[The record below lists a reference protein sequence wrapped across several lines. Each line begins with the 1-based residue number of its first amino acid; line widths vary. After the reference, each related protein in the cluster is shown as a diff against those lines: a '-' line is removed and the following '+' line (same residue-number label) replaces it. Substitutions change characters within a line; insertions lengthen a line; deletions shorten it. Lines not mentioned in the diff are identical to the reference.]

1 MAGKNRMSKR
11 RISGLILSAGRSE
24 RMGSPKAF
32 LRTKTGNTFIKTIC
46 NIFEE
51 AEVERIC
58 VVANKENYF
67 GVKKEIGRVAEIFI
81 NHRPEDGM
89 LSSIRIGIEELKDSY
104 ATFIAPVD
112 IPYLDKK
119 VLTSMMNSEFEED
132 SILGIPVY
140 NGRRGHPVLLLR
152 RGYSLLTEDL
162 PTGMKSLIQRYPRLV
177 KEIHVDSN
185 LPVDFDTPEDYERMA
200 E

>member
-1 MAGKNRMSKR
+1 
-11 RISGLILSAGRSE
+11 
-24 RMGSPKAF
+24 
-32 LRTKTGNTFIKTIC
+32 
-46 NIFEE
+46 
-51 AEVERIC
+51 
-58 VVANKENYF
+58 
-67 GVKKEIGRVAEIFI
+67 
-81 NHRPEDGM
+81 M

-185 LPVDFDTPEDYERMA
+185 LPVDFDTPEDYVRIA